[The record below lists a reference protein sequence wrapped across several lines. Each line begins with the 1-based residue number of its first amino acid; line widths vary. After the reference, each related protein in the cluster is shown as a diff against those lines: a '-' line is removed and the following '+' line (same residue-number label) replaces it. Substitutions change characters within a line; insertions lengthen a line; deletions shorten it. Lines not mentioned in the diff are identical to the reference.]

1 MTLHLKLKKEKL
13 GEEMAKKKKTQ
24 KKKRKKVGF
33 KQVDFFSGINTPS
46 KDDDKRVSFV
56 ARNRGK
62 KSPLELPK
70 NRNKANDAL
79 FGLKGTRETKQAS
92 GGIPTG
98 LLERGGLKFDSQ
110 FGLGKGDL
118 FKSKIGLNPGFG
130 LGKFDAGFSKDFA
143 SQKFDVPKKSFDFS
157 KTPTMISDDFEE
169 PNDENIFGQVKETDD
184 DIFGDDVPSLLEGVK
199 GIEDSP
205 LTDEDDDMS
214 REEKLER
221 KFIKVRQ
228 QALETGGNALS
239 PEEQRNFE
247 AGPKFTR
254 NFGTTGKKSTGL
266 GFGRF

>member
-1 MTLHLKLKKEKL
+1 
-13 GEEMAKKKKTQ
+13 MAKKKKTQ
-24 KKKRKKVGF
+24 KKKTQKKRKRVGF
-33 KQVDFFSGINTPS
+33 KQVDFFSGLGTPS
-46 KDDDKRVSFV
+46 KDDDKRISFV

-70 NRNKANDAL
+70 NRNRANDSL
-79 FGLKGTRETKQAS
+79 FGLKGTKGSKQAS

-118 FKSKIGLNPGFG
+118 FKSKIGINPGFG
-130 LGKFDAGFSKDFA
+130 LGDFDAGFSKDFA

-157 KTPTMISDDFEE
+157 KSSTMISDDFEE
-169 PNDENIFGQVKETDD
+169 PNDENIFGQVKEADD
-184 DIFGDDVPSLLEGVK
+184 GIFGDDDNVPTLLDSVK
-199 GIEDSP
+199 NLGDQKTIP

-214 REEKLER
+214 REEKLEK
-221 KFIKVRQ
+221 KFINVRQ
-228 QALETGGNALS
+228 QALETGGNPLS
-239 PEEQRNFE
+239 PEEKRNFE

-254 NFGTTGKKSTGL
+254 NFGTTGKKTTGL

>member
-1 MTLHLKLKKEKL
+1 
-13 GEEMAKKKKTQ
+13 MANKKKSQ
-24 KKKRKKVGF
+24 KKKSQKKKSQKKRKRVGF
-33 KQVDFFSGINTPS
+33 KEVNFFSGLDTPS
-46 KDDDKRVSFV
+46 KKDDKRISFV

-62 KSPLELPK
+62 RSPLELPR
-70 NRNKANDAL
+70 NRNKNKDSL
-79 FGLKGTRETKQAS
+79 FGLKETRQSS

-98 LLERGGLKFDSQ
+98 LLERGGLGFDKQ

-118 FKSKIGLNPGFG
+118 FKSKIGVDPGFG
-130 LGKFDAGFSKDFA
+130 KGKFDVGFSEDFA
-143 SQKFDVPKKSFDFS
+143 SQKFDIGPSKSFDFS

-169 PNDENIFGQVKETDD
+169 PNDENIFGPTKETDD
-184 DIFGDDVPSLLEGVK
+184 NIFGDDDDVPTLLDSVK
-199 GIEDSP
+199 NLGDSKTIPLDPLEED
-205 LTDEDDDMS
+205 EMS

-228 QALETGGNALS
+228 ESLATGGNALS
-239 PEEQRNFE
+239 PEEERNFE